1 VLNLITIPNGK
12 KVTKSNQ
19 KSILEMMPKSSEKDV
34 EHNCSVLKNL
44 FQCAYIDKNSYNIT
58 KMLSL
63 NLQITGPRPG
73 LENQQIQILVIGL
86 IRTLL
91 KPTI

>member
-12 KVTKSNQ
+12 NVTKSNQ

-44 FQCAYIDKNSYNIT
+44 FQCAYIDKNSQFGENGNSQKYQE
-58 KMLSL
+58 S
-63 NLQITGPRPG
+63 PG
-73 LENQQIQILVIGL
+73 
-86 IRTLL
+86 
-91 KPTI
+91 

>member
-1 VLNLITIPNGK
+1 MLNLITIPNGK

-44 FQCAYIDKNSYNIT
+44 FQCAYIDKNSQFGENGNSQKYQE
-58 KMLSL
+58 S
-63 NLQITGPRPG
+63 PG
-73 LENQQIQILVIGL
+73 
-86 IRTLL
+86 
-91 KPTI
+91 

>member
-44 FQCAYIDKNSYNIT
+44 FQCAYIDKNSQFGENGNSQKYQEN
-58 KMLSL
+58 
-63 NLQITGPRPG
+63 PG
-73 LENQQIQILVIGL
+73 
-86 IRTLL
+86 
-91 KPTI
+91 

>member
-1 VLNLITIPNGK
+1 MLNLITIPNGK

-44 FQCAYIDKNSYNIT
+44 FQCAYVDKNSQFGENGNSQKYQE
-58 KMLSL
+58 S
-63 NLQITGPRPG
+63 PG
-73 LENQQIQILVIGL
+73 
-86 IRTLL
+86 
-91 KPTI
+91 

>member
-44 FQCAYIDKNSYNIT
+44 FQCAYIDKNSQFGENGNSQKYQE
-58 KMLSL
+58 S
-63 NLQITGPRPG
+63 PG
-73 LENQQIQILVIGL
+73 
-86 IRTLL
+86 
-91 KPTI
+91 

>member
-44 FQCAYIDKNSYNIT
+44 FQCAYVDKNSQFGENGNSQKYQE
-58 KMLSL
+58 S
-63 NLQITGPRPG
+63 PG
-73 LENQQIQILVIGL
+73 
-86 IRTLL
+86 
-91 KPTI
+91 